1 MKKLTSDELDLLNF
15 DNSDVSEMTVDSAN
29 RSFVIRVVGA
39 DLNVGDDEQR
49 LENVTILVKDFD
61 SVQARIF
68 NDDTFQP
75 VDAADS
81 AFFLTEV
88 CELTHEDG
96 KTMISGF
103 STQEGSWA
111 DYTVTGGTFELRSQA

>member
-1 MKKLTSDELDLLNF
+1 MKKLSSEELELLNF
-15 DNSDVSEMTVDSAN
+15 DNSDVSEMNVDSAN
-29 RSFVIRVVGA
+29 KSFVIRVVGA
-39 DLNVGDDEQR
+39 DLAVGDDEQR

-61 SVQARIF
+61 SIQARIF
-68 NDDTFQP
+68 NDDAFQS

-111 DYTVTGGTFELRSQA
+111 DYTLTGGSFELSSEA

>member
-1 MKKLTSDELDLLNF
+1 MKKLTSEELELLNF
-15 DNSDVSEMTVDSAN
+15 DNSDVSEMNVDSAN
-29 RSFVIRVVGA
+29 KSFVIRVVGA
-39 DLNVGDDEQR
+39 DLTVGEDDQR
-49 LENVTILVKDFD
+49 LENVTILVKDFE
-61 SVQARIF
+61 SIQARIF
-68 NDDTFQP
+68 NDDEFQS

-88 CELTHEDG
+88 CELSHEDG

-111 DYTVTGGTFELRSQA
+111 DYTVTGGTFELSSQA

>member
-1 MKKLTSDELDLLNF
+1 MKKLTSEELELLNF
-15 DNSDVSEMTVDSAN
+15 DNSDVSEMTVDSTN
-29 RSFVIRVVGA
+29 KSFVIRVVGA
-39 DLNVGDDEQR
+39 DLNVGEDDER

-68 NDDTFQP
+68 NDDTFQS

-111 DYTVTGGTFELRSQA
+111 DYTITGGTFELSSQA